1 TVTRRKRFH
10 ERQSRLRSDCGNPT
24 RGGRLRRKLSKFVC
38 EADRRNEIHAALGRG
53 DRLPEDGFAGKLRR
67 HNRGSLVSY
76 SLPEVDAKCE
86 AEGARVG
93 IDHDR
98 ETRKSLGH
106 GSIELYSHIERRGLP
121 HRDTKESSGSATL
134 FDKADAA
141 RNFMATQS
149 CRTNKCWDPT
159 THRLKQTIDK
169 GLVVA
174 LGRSRTLPHGSQRH
188 DAGCAGADS
197 IFRQT
202 SSFIQVDC
210 ICRVKPI
217 GPFFGWRRHNRQ
229 CASKIVSTN
238 HVPSL

>member
-1 TVTRRKRFH
+1 MSARAG
-10 ERQSRLRSDCGNPT
+10 CGNPT
-24 RGGRLRRKLSKFVC
+24 RGRRLRGKLSKLIG

-67 HNRGSLVSY
+67 HNRRSLVSY
-76 SLPEVDAKCE
+76 GLPEVDAKCE

-98 ETRKSLGH
+98 EVRKGLGN

-121 HRDTKESSGSATL
+121 HRDAKESSGSPTL

-149 CRTNKCWDPT
+149 CRANKGWDRT

-174 LGRSRTLPHGSQRH
+174 LGRSRTLPHGSQRQ
-188 DAGCAGADS
+188 DAGGA
-197 IFRQT
+197 
-202 SSFIQVDC
+202 VA
-210 ICRVKPI
+210 
-217 GPFFGWRRHNRQ
+217 N
-229 CASKIVSTN
+229 
-238 HVPSL
+238 